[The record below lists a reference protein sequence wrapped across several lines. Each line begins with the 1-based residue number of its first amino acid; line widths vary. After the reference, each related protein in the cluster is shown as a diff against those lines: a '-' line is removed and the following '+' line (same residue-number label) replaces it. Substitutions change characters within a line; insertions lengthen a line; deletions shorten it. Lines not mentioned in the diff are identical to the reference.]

1 MAYSYDPVTDSSR
14 MTYFEQLKNF
24 LTTEMRMSHVYQPV
38 MLLEVL
44 SRNGAASVEQ
54 IAKSLLLHDRSQIEY
69 YESITKNMVGR
80 VLTKNRGLTTKEGDT
95 YSLNNY
101 EQLTEQQVQELMSLC
116 QNRIDGYIESRGGR
130 IWSHRSKSSGYIS
143 GSLRYN
149 LLKKAKYRCELC
161 GTPADQKALEVD
173 HIIPRNKGGSD
184 DPSNFQILCYSCN
197 ASKRDTDDTD
207 FRGMLDTYNNREA
220 GCPFCELPEE
230 RIIGEN
236 ELAIW
241 FYDGYPVTKGHSLF
255 IPKRHVSDYFDLFKP
270 ERNAIETLI
279 TEARD
284 KLQSDDETIEGFN
297 MGANA
302 GMTAGQTVLHTHV
315 HLIPRRLGD
324 VDNPRGGVRGVIPA
338 KQQY

>member
-1 MAYSYDPVTDSSR
+1 
-14 MTYFEQLKNF
+14 MTNFELLKNF
-24 LTTEMRMSHVYQPV
+24 LTNEMRMSHVYQPV
-38 MLLEVL
+38 MLMELL
-44 SRNGAASVEQ
+44 SRNGAASIEQ
-54 IAKSLLLHDRSQIEY
+54 IAKSLLLYDRSQIDY

-80 VLTKNRGLTTKEGDT
+80 VLTKNRGLTTKEGGS
-95 YSLNNY
+95 YSLNGF
-101 EQLTEQQVQELMSLC
+101 ESLTEQQTKQLIEFC
-116 QNRIDGYIESRGGR
+116 QARIDAYIESRGGR
-130 IWSHRSKSSGYIS
+130 IWTHRSKSSGYIS

-149 LLKKAKYRCELC
+149 LLKEAKYRCELC
-161 GTPADQKALEVD
+161 GMPADQKALEVD

-207 FRGMLDTYNNREA
+207 FRGTLDAYNKREA

-241 FYDGYPVTKGHSLF
+241 FYDGYPVTEGHSLF

-270 ERNAIETLI
+270 ERNAIEALI
-279 TEARD
+279 TKARD
-284 KLQSDDETIEGFN
+284 TLQNNDQTIEGFN
-297 MGANA
+297 TGANSGTA
-302 GMTAGQTVLHTHV
+302 AGQTVLHAHV
-315 HLIPRRLGD
+315 HLIPRRQDD
-324 VDNPRGGVRGVIPA
+324 VENPRGGVRGVIPA